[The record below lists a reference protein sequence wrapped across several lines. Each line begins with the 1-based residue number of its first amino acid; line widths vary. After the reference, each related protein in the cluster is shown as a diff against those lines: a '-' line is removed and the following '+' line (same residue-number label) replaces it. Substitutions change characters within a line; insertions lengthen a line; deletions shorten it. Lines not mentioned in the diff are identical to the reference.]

1 VIRAGIVGSGIGL
14 KHFNA
19 INNYRESKVVCILE
33 KNKKKAK
40 LLKKKYKDV
49 KIVTDEKVFFK
60 DKNLNLISIAS
71 YDEYHFQQILKSI
84 NNNCHVIVEKP
95 VCLDKS
101 QLKKIKEALEKNPK
115 IKFISNLVLR
125 ENELFKK
132 IKNKINLKEVYH
144 IDASYL
150 WGRREKLFQ
159 WRSKTKNYS
168 LTLGATIH
176 ILDLVCWM
184 LESMPISVVA
194 KTNNKITKKTKFK
207 KFSFASYIFT
217 FPNNVIASLKADAV
231 CTHPHFHE
239 LKVFQKNQ
247 TFISN
252 LNGQFEIKRAIGNH
266 YKITNKNYEYPD
278 KKNRKKLIQKFID
291 AILDKT
297 VTTIS
302 KKSIFDLMTACFYA
316 DLSEKKG
323 KELKINYLK

>member
-1 VIRAGIVGSGIGL
+1 MIRAGIIGSGIGL
-14 KHFNA
+14 KHFDA
-19 INNYRESKVVCILE
+19 INNYRKSKVVCILE
-33 KNKKKAK
+33 KNKKKAN
-40 LLKKKYKDV
+40 LLKKKYKDL

-60 DKNLNLISIAS
+60 QENLNLISIAS

-95 VCLDKS
+95 VCLDRF
-101 QLKKIKEALEKNPK
+101 QLKKVKEALTKNPK

-150 WGRREKLFQ
+150 WGRREKLFE

-231 CTHPHFHE
+231 CAHPHFHE
-239 LKVFQKNQ
+239 FKVFQKNQ

-252 LNGQFEIKRAIGNH
+252 FNGQFEVKRAIGSR

-297 VTTIS
+297 VPTIS

-316 DLSEKKG
+316 DLSKKKG